1 MNLNLLNRSLEG
13 VISVGL
19 SIPFL
24 SPETPLPQISYIASM
39 YWYSP
44 SNPLPG
50 GGPPPVCHITCY
62 KKQVGKEFESVEMLW
77 SQFEGV
83 MGSGAGG
90 EVGTAD
96 VEKVAADVTMGDA
109 GEADDEVEED
119 EEGEKVRNR

>member
-1 MNLNLLNRSLEG
+1 M
-13 VISVGL
+13 GL
-19 SIPFL
+19 SVP
-24 SPETPLPQISYIASM
+24 SLPPNPKSHIASM

-44 SNPLPG
+44 SNSLLG
-50 GGPPPVCHITCY
+50 GGPPPVCHVTCY

-109 GEADDEVEED
+109 GEVGGEIEED
-119 EEGEKVRNR
+119 EEEEK